1 MNGYE
6 RTIRFVEGEATD
18 RPPFM
23 PLVIEWVYR
32 QQGLDYRD
40 FIYQPAL
47 RAKAYLEAAEKFH
60 LDCILPDADFY
71 EQLEDF
77 GAKPVWSGTGYHAD
91 PILPELEDIRTLVL
105 PQMNPGSRMGNRLE
119 ILRQVAEKAKG
130 ERYIFG
136 ICVGPF
142 TEYTNARGIENAFF
156 DMADEEDVMME
167 GIKTFYENG
176 LQFIQAQLEAGADGI
191 QIVEPSCSLIRPDF
205 YKEHLLPLHK
215 AMIDKVQQHGGFAR
229 LHICG
234 DTHALM
240 PYTLA
245 TGARILD
252 VDHAVQM
259 EKAAALLQ
267 KGQTLCGNLDPSG
280 EILYGTPESFGPKV
294 REIVEKTGNRTILS
308 GGCDIPPDT
317 SPENM
322 LAFWA
327 ACEALR

>member
-1 MNGYE
+1 
-6 RTIRFVEGEATD
+6 
-18 RPPFM
+18 
-23 PLVIEWVYR
+23 
-32 QQGLDYRD
+32 
-40 FIYQPAL
+40 
-47 RAKAYLEAAEKFH
+47 
-60 LDCILPDADFY
+60 
-71 EQLEDF
+71 
-77 GAKPVWSGTGYHAD
+77 
-91 PILPELEDIRTLVL
+91 
-105 PQMNPGSRMGNRLE
+105 
-119 ILRQVAEKAKG
+119 
-130 ERYIFG
+130 
-136 ICVGPF
+136 
-142 TEYTNARGIENAFF
+142 
-156 DMADEEDVMME
+156 
-167 GIKTFYENG
+167 
-176 LQFIQAQLEAGADGI
+176 
-191 QIVEPSCSLIRPDF
+191 
-205 YKEHLLPLHK
+205 
-215 AMIDKVQQHGGFAR
+215 
-229 LHICG
+229 
-234 DTHALM
+234 M